1 MTGSGHVVIGI
12 VALLVYVPAVRLA
25 FSDKNGRDLL
35 PMLKYSARAQLQLGA
50 LAALL
55 LIIRVGV

>member
-1 MTGSGHVVIGI
+1 M
-12 VALLVYVPAVRLA
+12 RLA